1 MRLVNVEKQS
11 LKCINFVIPSGMS
24 PTAVMVASCAAAAMA
39 PVTREE
45 KRRRKR
51 SQTRKESEDRLRRR
65 DESEDRLYRH
75 DDTDLR
81 DRSFPGA
88 SHHHRTGHRYNN
100 NNYSFSSKATMSSPT
115 RVVAKELPAPTF
127 TR

>member
-1 MRLVNVEKQS
+1 
-11 LKCINFVIPSGMS
+11 MS
-24 PTAVMVASCAAAAMA
+24 PTAVMVTSCAAAAMA

-65 DESEDRLYRH
+65 DESEERLHRR
-75 DDTDLR
+75 DETGLR

-88 SHHHRTGHRYNN
+88 SHHAGHRYN
-100 NNYSFSSKATMSSPT
+100 NNYSFSSRPAMPSPT
-115 RVVAKELPAPTF
+115 RVVAKELPAHTF
-127 TR
+127 TRLFHLY